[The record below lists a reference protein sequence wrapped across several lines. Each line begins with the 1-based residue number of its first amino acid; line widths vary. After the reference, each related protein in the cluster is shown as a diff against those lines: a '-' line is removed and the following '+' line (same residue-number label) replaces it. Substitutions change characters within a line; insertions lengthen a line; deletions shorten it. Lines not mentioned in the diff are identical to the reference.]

1 MQPEC
6 AKIQGEVM
14 ACADAAGCNYEK
26 KQIGSTEI
34 YRMFKEVKF
43 G

>member
-26 KQIGSTEI
+26 IDWKP
-34 YRMFKEVKF
+34 RNL
-43 G
+43 

>member
-1 MQPEC
+1 MQAEC

-26 KQIGSTEI
+26 NRLEAQ
-34 YRMFKEVKF
+34 KF
-43 G
+43 IECLRR